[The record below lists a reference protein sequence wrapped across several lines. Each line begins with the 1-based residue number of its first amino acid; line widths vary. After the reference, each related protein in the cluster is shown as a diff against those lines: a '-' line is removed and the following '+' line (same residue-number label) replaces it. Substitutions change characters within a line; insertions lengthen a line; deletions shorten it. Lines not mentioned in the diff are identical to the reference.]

1 MNDSSRSFSHSD
13 ARAELSGALLKS
25 VEEVLREPIAEED
38 VGRAQWIVPGS
49 LPRRR
54 LGHRERSRPMRRI
67 GNFAAAATILVAIG
81 VVASWITLGGG
92 AANIAFRG
100 LRTP

>member
-1 MNDSSRSFSHSD
+1 
-13 ARAELSGALLKS
+13 
-25 VEEVLREPIAEED
+25 
-38 VGRAQWIVPGS
+38 
-49 LPRRR
+49 
-54 LGHRERSRPMRRI
+54 MRRI

-92 AANIAFRG
+92 AANIAFCG